1 MENAL
6 IKMTTHLVIVNIKII
21 RDVYHLN
28 VVKKNMWDDMLAMEL
43 TESVKINL
51 EKVGV
56 RLVVLVVLKSKT

>member
-28 VVKKNMWDDMLAMEL
+28 AAKRNMWDDMLAMDL

-56 RLVVLVVLKSKT
+56 RLVVLVVLKYKT